1 MAAFDALLPET
12 IQLAEESLRR
22 CAGDAFF
29 QAFYRRLLAVDAATR
44 EKFSHTD
51 FSRQN
56 KVLQHGL
63 GLLFTYAKHG
73 NPALLER
80 IAVRHDQRDLDVAPS
95 YYPHFVESL
104 LHTVREFD
112 PKFDAA
118 VEDAW
123 KRSVAPGI
131 DFIIDRYVPPA
142 AVGA

>member
-1 MAAFDALLPET
+1 MAAIDALPTET

-29 QAFYRRLLAVDAATR
+29 QAFYRRLLSVDAATR
-44 EKFSHTD
+44 EKFAQTD

-73 NPALLER
+73 NPALLDR
-80 IAVRHDQRDLDVAPS
+80 IAARHDQRDLDVAPS

-104 LHTVREFD
+104 LHSVQEFD
-112 PKFDAA
+112 PKFSAEVA
-118 VEDAW
+118 DAW
-123 KRSVAPGI
+123 KRSMSPGIAFIAERYVAP
-131 DFIIDRYVPPA
+131 A
-142 AVGA
+142 ADGA

>member
-1 MAAFDALLPET
+1 MAAIDALPTET

-29 QAFYRRLLAVDAATR
+29 QAFYRRLLSVDAATR
-44 EKFSHTD
+44 EKFAQTD

-73 NPALLER
+73 NPALLDR
-80 IAVRHDQRDLDVAPS
+80 IAARHDQRDLDVAPS

-104 LHTVREFD
+104 LHSVQEFD
-112 PKFDAA
+112 PKFSAEVA
-118 VEDAW
+118 DAW
-123 KRSVAPGI
+123 KRSMSPGIAFIAERYVAPAT
-131 DFIIDRYVPPA
+131 D
-142 AVGA
+142 GA

>member
-1 MAAFDALLPET
+1 MAAFDALPTET

-22 CAGDAFF
+22 CAGDSFF
-29 QAFYRRLLAVDAATR
+29 QAFYRRLLTVDAVTR
-44 EKFSHTD
+44 EKFAHTD

-73 NPALLER
+73 NPALLDR
-80 IAVRHDQRDLDVAPS
+80 IATRHDQRDLDIAPS

-112 PKFDAA
+112 PQYSAD

-123 KRSVAPGI
+123 KRSMSPGI
-131 DFIIDRYVPPA
+131 AFIAERHVPPA
-142 AVGA
+142 ADGV

>member
-1 MAAFDALLPET
+1 MAAFDALPTET

-29 QAFYRRLLAVDAATR
+29 QAFYRRLLSVDAATR
-44 EKFSHTD
+44 DKFAKTD

-73 NPALLER
+73 NPALLDR
-80 IAVRHDQRDLDVAPS
+80 IATRHDQRDLDIAPS

-118 VEDAW
+118 TEDAW

-131 DFIIDRYVPPA
+131 GFIVDHYVPPTSG
-142 AVGA
+142 GA

>member
-1 MAAFDALLPET
+1 VAAFDALPTET

-29 QAFYRRLLAVDAATR
+29 QAFYRRLLSVDAATR
-44 EKFSHTD
+44 DKFAQTD

-73 NPALLER
+73 NPALLDR
-80 IAVRHDQRDLDVAPS
+80 IATRHDQRDLDIAPS

-104 LHTVREFD
+104 LHSVREFD
-112 PKFDAA
+112 PQLSPE

-123 KRSVAPGI
+123 KRSMAPGI
-131 DFIIDRYVPPA
+131 AFIVDRYVPPSA
-142 AVGA
+142 GGA

>member
-1 MAAFDALLPET
+1 MAAFDALPPET

-29 QAFYRRLLAVDAATR
+29 QAFYRRLLSVDAATR

-63 GLLFTYAKHG
+63 GLLFTYAKRG

-80 IAVRHDQRDLDVAPS
+80 IAARHDQNDLAVAPS

-104 LHTVREFD
+104 LNSVREFD
-112 PKFDAA
+112 PEFSAA

-123 KRSVAPGI
+123 KRSMAPGI

-142 AVGA
+142 VDGA